1 MIMKQLFFIFFNN
14 FFLQFFLNCLYNF
27 ISLLLSFSKIHTT
40 RLTARTGISRP
51 GTVPSRRGTGMGPNL
66 CGMGAPGPGLAWDR
80 DGMGRGL
87 GGMGWDRDPGL
98 SRPACYQT
106 ALPMLNSSLYSSQ

>member
-1 MIMKQLFFIFFNN
+1 MGWDGTFMGWDGTGIPSCPSQHIPKSVTNI
-14 FFLQFFLNCLYNF
+14 
-27 ISLLLSFSKIHTT
+27 
-40 RLTARTGISRP
+40 RLTTRTGISRP